1 MLAKKNCQFFQ
12 FVFEYLHE
20 SIPEQILGQ
29 MTLATLRALIYL
41 KEQLKI
47 IHRDVK
53 PSNILSDRR
62 GNIKLCDFGISGQVT
77 DSLIRCLFPIF
88 SCKVTMLVLLSN
100 LKWCRAFW
108 TIRGLPP
115 SNLNQSNFV
124 QAWGV
129 YLTASV

>member
-1 MLAKKNCQFFQ
+1 MINAGNKIVIFFQ

-62 GNIKLCDFGISGQVT
+62 GNIKLCDFGISGQV
-77 DSLIRCLFPIF
+77 I
-88 SCKVTMLVLLSN
+88 LSFI
-100 LKWCRAFW
+100 LAK
-108 TIRGLPP
+108 IIH
-115 SNLNQSNFV
+115 
-124 QAWGV
+124 
-129 YLTASV
+129 